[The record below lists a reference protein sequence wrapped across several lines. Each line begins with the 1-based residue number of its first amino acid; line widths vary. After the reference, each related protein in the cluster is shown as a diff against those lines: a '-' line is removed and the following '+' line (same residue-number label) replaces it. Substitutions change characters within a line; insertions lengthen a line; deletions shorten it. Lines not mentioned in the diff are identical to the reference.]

1 MKKLILHGLA
11 GAVVA
16 LSTTA
21 AAVAGE
27 RDNDCSLKTLR
38 GRYVFTARG
47 FNIVSGVPQPK
58 AILEIVD
65 FNGDGT
71 LAVPAVTVS
80 INGAITRGLP
90 STGTYTVDDR
100 CTGTISF
107 GGPTYDFFVDQSGK
121 EMWLIQTNPNTVFQG
136 TATRTERGRHFD

>member
-11 GAVVA
+11 GAIVA
-16 LSTTA
+16 LSATG
-21 AAVAGE
+21 AAVAGQD
-27 RDNDCSLKTLR
+27 DNGCSLKTLS

-80 INGAITRGLP
+80 INGTVTRGTP
-90 STGTYTVDDR
+90 STGTYTVDEG
-100 CTGTISF
+100 CTGTIAF
-107 GGPTYDFFVDQSGK
+107 GGPTYDIFVEQTGK
-121 EMWLIQTNPNTVFQG
+121 EIWLIQTNQNTVFQG
-136 TATRTERGRHFD
+136 TATRTERGHSPD

>member
-11 GAVVA
+11 GAVLA
-16 LSTTA
+16 LST
-21 AAVAGE
+21 AVVALAGE
-27 RDNDCSLKTLR
+27 GDNGCSLKTLR

-47 FNIVSGVPQPK
+47 FNIVAGVPQPK

-80 INGAITRGLP
+80 INGTVTHGLP
-90 STGTYTVDDR
+90 STGTYTVDEG
-100 CTGTISF
+100 CTGTILF
-107 GGPTYDFFVDQSGK
+107 GGPTYDIFVEQTGK
-121 EMWLIQTNPNTVFQG
+121 EIWLIQTNPNTVFQG
-136 TATRTERGRHFD
+136 TATRTERGHSSD

>member
-11 GAVVA
+11 
-16 LSTTA
+16 
-21 AAVAGE
+21 AAVLALGAAGVASAGE
-27 RDNDCSLKTLR
+27 EDNGCSLKTLR

-47 FNIVSGVPQPK
+47 FNIVSGVAQPK

-80 INGAITRGLP
+80 INGTVTRGTP
-90 STGTYTVDDR
+90 STGTYTVDEG
-100 CTGTISF
+100 CTGTITF
-107 GGPTYDFFVDQSGK
+107 GFPTYDIFVEQTGK
-121 EMWLIQTNPNTVFQG
+121 EIWLIQTNQGTVFQG
-136 TATRTERGRHFD
+136 TATRTEHGSHLD